1 MKLIYFTTLLLML
14 VTPLFAMES
23 KIIGSLNVGRN
34 FYAGAEYKKAIK
46 IFEQLLRDDP
56 ETTEAHQWLGMAY
69 LKLGDNEFMTDSEI
83 LEKAVAEFRIALR
96 HKPDLADA
104 HFYLGITHLAQNNK
118 SAALSEYEAL
128 KSLDIQ
134 MASSLH
140 TRIQAWSSPS
150 KYRSLNENKS
160 YVTKV
165 TILGNQVFVPVT
177 FANGDVVAQAVLLLD
192 TGATVTSISPGI
204 AGQLN
209 IDLTRTKK
217 TIGQVVG
224 GGLLEVRRV
233 KLAYIMVG
241 PYTKTDLDVAIIE
254 HKGPPIRYDG
264 LLGMN
269 FLRGLKY
276 SINFDEQ
283 TINWTP

>member
-14 VTPLFAMES
+14 VTPLLAMES
-23 KIIGSLNVGRN
+23 KRIEALNIGKN
-34 FYAGAEYKKAIK
+34 FYAGGEYKKSIK
-46 IFEQLLRDDP
+46 VFEQLLRVDP
-56 ETTEAHQWLGMAY
+56 QTTEAHQWLGMAY
-69 LKLGDNEFMTDSEI
+69 LKLGDNEFMTDSEL

-96 HKPDLADA
+96 YKPDQADS

-128 KSLDIQ
+128 KSLDIKL
-134 MASSLH
+134 ASSLH
-140 TRIQAWSSPS
+140 DRILAYSSPS
-150 KYRSLNENKS
+150 KYRPLHENKS

-233 KLAYIMVG
+233 KLAYIKVG
-241 PYTKTDLDVAIIE
+241 PYTKTDMDVAIIE

>member
-1 MKLIYFTTLLLML
+1 MKLIYFTTLLLL
-14 VTPLFAMES
+14 LATPLFATES
-23 KIIGSLNVGRN
+23 WKIESLNIGKN
-34 FYAGAEYKKAIK
+34 FYSRGEYKKAIK
-46 IFEQLLRDDP
+46 VFEQFLQVDP

-96 HKPDLADA
+96 HKPDLADT

-134 MASSLH
+134 LASSLH
-140 TRIQAWSSPS
+140 TRILAWSSPS
-150 KYRSLNENKS
+150 KYRSLNESKS
-160 YVTKV
+160 YATKV
-165 TILGNQVFVPVT
+165 TIRGNQVFVPVI
-177 FANGDVVAQAVLLLD
+177 FANGDAVAQAVLLLD

-204 AGQLN
+204 AAQLN
-209 IDLTRTKK
+209 IDPARTKK

-224 GGLLEVRRV
+224 GGLLEVSWV
-233 KLAYIMVG
+233 KLAYISVG